1 MSPYF
6 VFLLQVDAARDDT
19 DVHSSD
25 IKYDLSKSYNQIANL
40 LAKDMGRP
48 DEGLPYMQKM
58 MGIQMQTKVGIQ
70 TGMGTPE
77 TMSSLDAL
85 TGLNMAA
92 KTTRMTALQSAMVAN
107 CESLKERGISEQE
120 FHRRKQEG
128 LKLLTEY
135 QNEMST
141 FAQIAQEIGGPC
153 AMLAA
158 QYSNLGWSCSLRG
171 EDEHAFEYYRK
182 ALEMNIKVSGHLHT
196 DVADSKYNLALQ
208 HKKRKETSIARQ
220 LLLECEQIYTTAYG
234 SDHSKTLACKR
245 EASTSEYVQ
254 PMRPMHSN

>member
-25 IKYDLSKSYNQIANL
+25 IKYDLRKSYNQIANL
-40 LAKDMGRP
+40 LGKGMGRP
-48 DEGLPYMQKM
+48 DEALPYMQKGM
-58 MGIQMQTKVGIQ
+58 EMSHKVMGMQK
-70 TGMGTPE
+70 
-77 TMSSLDAL
+77 TMSSLDIVSPL
-85 TGLNMAA
+85 TGLNMDAII
-92 KTTRMTALQSAMVAN
+92 TRMTALQSAMVAN
-107 CESLKERGISEQE
+107 SESVKERGISEQE
-120 FHRRKQEG
+120 IHRRKQEG
-128 LKLLTEY
+128 LKLSTEY
-135 QNEMST
+135 EKEMS
-141 FAQIAQEIGGPC
+141 ALCQAQEEICGPN

-158 QYSNLGWSCSLRG
+158 QYSNLGSNCSCRG
-171 EDEHAFEYYRK
+171 EDEQAFEYYRK
-182 ALEMNIKVSGHLHT
+182 ALEINVKVSGHLHT

-208 HKKRKETSIARQ
+208 HKKRKETAIARQ

-254 PMRPMHSN
+254 PMWPMHSS